1 MDSQQTIKKKTPLKR
16 IVVKIGTSV
25 LVDENKKISTAKI
38 REIARQVRSIKS
50 RGIDVVIVSS
60 GAVACGMETMALLK
74 KPKEIAR
81 KQALAS
87 IGQVLLMKMY
97 RENFEREQMK
107 VGQILLTHEDIKNRT
122 RCINLMNTFD
132 ELLKMGIVPVINEN
146 DALSFTE
153 IKFGDNDNLSA
164 LIAQITEADL
174 LLLLSDVEGLFDC
187 DPNVNPDACMI
198 PVVRRIDTDI
208 EKTATGTE
216 SEKSVGGMVS
226 KLEAAK
232 KAGWYGIPTRV
243 VLGTKKDVILKVV
256 EGEQI
261 GTLFLP
267 ERRLARKKWWTAFA
281 YKTKG
286 VLWID
291 EGAEKAVVHNGKSL
305 LPSGILESDGVFSIG
320 ECIEMKNSRGK
331 VIAKGIINYSS
342 SDVEKIKG
350 LKSADIEKK
359 LGHKYTEE
367 IIHRDNMVII

>member
-1 MDSQQTIKKKTPLKR
+1 MKTPLKR

-38 REIARQVRSIKS
+38 REIAKQVRAIKA

-60 GAVACGMETMALLK
+60 GAVACGMETMSLVK
-74 KPKEIAR
+74 KPKEIAK

-107 VGQILLTHEDIKNRT
+107 VGQVLLTHEDIKNRT

-132 ELLKMGIVPVINEN
+132 ELLRMGIVPVINEN

-187 DPNVNPDACMI
+187 DPNVNPGACMI
-198 PVVRRIDTDI
+198 SVVKKIDQDI
-208 EKTATGTE
+208 EKTATGTG

-232 KAGWYGIPTRV
+232 KAGCYGIPTRV
-243 VLGTKKDVILKVV
+243 VLGTRKDVILKVV
-256 EGEQI
+256 EGEPI

-286 VLWID
+286 ILWID
-291 EGAEKAVVHNGKSL
+291 DGAEKAVVHNGKSL
-305 LPSGILESDGVFSIG
+305 LPSGILRADGVFSSG
-320 ECIEMKNSRGK
+320 ECIEMKNSRGQ
-331 VIAKGIINYSS
+331 VIAKGISNYSS